1 MVQSCKCRYMYKFIV
16 GGNWRHSHNL
26 PIDKDQWGNTNNVI
40 QIGNVATSNFNN
52 PYGSHVKVNTLLH
65 FHFKGF

>member
-1 MVQSCKCRYMYKFIV
+1 MVHWCKCRYMYKFIV
-16 GGNWRHSHNL
+16 GGHWRHSHNL

-52 PYGSHVKVNTLLH
+52 PYGSHIKVNRLP
-65 FHFKGF
+65 